1 MNEWP
6 ITDKEAAAAE
16 PSKRRLAEMEAF
28 PYDTLVTKLGD
39 LDLTWPSVIV
49 NADRRIG
56 FATTL
61 YFIQCGQFVK
71 VGITTDIDKR
81 LNALKAGNPYP
92 LRVASVVDIPSVFDR
107 LVEKRI
113 HGALYIYAVGREW
126 FRLKPHLARRVAM
139 PIIRSA
145 WLHAETINIPHIDEG
160 DAA

>member
-28 PYDTLVTKLGD
+28 PYSELVTKLSE
-39 LDLTWPSVIV
+39 LSLTWPSEVV

-56 FATTL
+56 YATIL

-81 LNALKAGNPYP
+81 VNALKAGNPYP
-92 LRVASVVDIPSVFDR
+92 LRVASVVDIPSAFDR
-107 LVEKRI
+107 LVERRV
-113 HGALYIYAVGREW
+113 HGALHVYAVGREW

-139 PIIRSA
+139 PIVRSA
-145 WLHAETINIPHIDEG
+145 WLHAETISLPRIES
-160 DAA
+160 DAT